1 MSQQMMA
8 EQPRQ
13 AVTMNSGPGMNGEAA
28 PLAGLR
34 ILIVED
40 EALVAMD
47 LEMTLE
53 AAGAEIVGPFATL
66 AAGLAA
72 AEAELID
79 GALLDVMLGREE
91 VFPIAE
97 ALRGRGIGFV
107 FHSGHGNRAELAAAY
122 PNAAFCPKPS
132 APTSVVREV
141 RGVATR

>member
-1 MSQQMMA
+1 
-8 EQPRQ
+8 
-13 AVTMNSGPGMNGEAA
+13 
-28 PLAGLR
+28 
-34 ILIVED
+34 
-40 EALVAMD
+40 
-47 LEMTLE
+47 MTLE

-122 PNAAFCPKPS
+122 P
-132 APTSVVREV
+132 E
-141 RGVATR
+141 RGVLPETFGADLGGARGQGRGDALRRARRPPPGGSLRPSFPHAVNLCPSPAPGRGSGGAWIRRA